1 MPHNWRPFGHGVV
14 PSPIKGDPFVLV
26 LFLGLD
32 RGGQDID
39 FELYAIKKESEP
51 AIGRT
56 YVWDIPVKILDFFAL
71 SLVLFRPLDCRPLQ

>member
-1 MPHNWRPFGHGVV
+1 MSARV
-14 PSPIKGDPFVLV
+14 FVTLG
-26 LFLGLD
+26 LGLD

-39 FELYAIKKESEP
+39 FELYAIKTETKP

>member
-1 MPHNWRPFGHGVV
+1 MR
-14 PSPIKGDPFVLV
+14 KVL
-26 LFLGLD
+26 LHLESRRLSTFIGLGLGLD

-39 FELYAIKKESEP
+39 FELYAIKTETKP